1 MQIDGPAAGGQG
13 RLVAAP
19 YLSPRA
25 RELLAEAGA
34 GWYDSTGNMRVRLD
48 RPGLFVERRGADRDP
63 YSDAKDRRLRS
74 LRGRGAARIVRS
86 LLDDRVP
93 IGVREL
99 AARAEVGAAT
109 GSRVLELLVREDL
122 IERNRQGA
130 VVAVR
135 KRSLVHRWA
144 QDYGLMTTNNAVPV
158 LAPRGIDRVLRD
170 LADYR
175 RPYALTGAAALRAHL
190 PPDAAAVAP
199 LALLAVFVDDAVTV
213 QQELKL
219 RSTDRGSNV
228 LLIEPFD
235 QVVYRE
241 SIVRDRLRHVSPG
254 QTAADLLA
262 GPGRSPEEGRQLVDS
277 LATKDKE
284 WAQ

>member
-1 MQIDGPAAGGQG
+1 M
-13 RLVAAP
+13 AAP
-19 YLSPRA
+19 YLSPRT
-25 RELLAEAGA
+25 RELLADAGA

-99 AARAEVGAAT
+99 AARAEVSAAT

-122 IERNRQGA
+122 IERNSEGA

-135 KRSLVHRWA
+135 KRSLVHRWT
-144 QDYGLMTTNNAVPV
+144 QDYGLTTTNNAVPV

-199 LALLAVFVDDAVTV
+199 LALLAVFVDDVVTA
-213 QQELKL
+213 QQELRL
-219 RSTDRGSNV
+219 RPTDRGSNV
-228 LLIEPFD
+228 LLIEPSD
-235 QVVYRE
+235 RVVYRE
-241 SIVRDRLRHVSPG
+241 SIVRDRLLHVSAG
-254 QTAADLLA
+254 QTAADLLT
-262 GPGRSPEEGRQLVDS
+262 GPGRSPEEGRQLMDF